1 MDIKSLRN
9 LQPHGRLIRSALPA
23 IILLG
28 ISLPVMAQSVGGS
41 PWDNALQAMSAFFT
55 GTFARVS
62 SLIAVIFG
70 GWQMMHGEPG
80 SKRAVAG
87 IVGGVG
93 AALLAGNVI
102 AWLFGV

>member
-1 MDIKSLRN
+1 MDTKFLRKFKLN
-9 LQPHGRLIRSALPA
+9 GRLIRSAFPGF
-23 IILLG
+23 ILLG
-28 ISLPVMAQSVGGS
+28 LSLPAVAQSVGGS
-41 PWDNALQAMSAFFT
+41 PWDNTLQAMSAFFT

-62 SLIAVIFG
+62 SLIAVVFG

-80 SKRAVAG
+80 TKRAVAG
-87 IVGGVG
+87 IVAGVG

>member
-1 MDIKSLRN
+1 MQFRFLHSTKTKSF
-9 LQPHGRLIRSALPA
+9 LIRFAAIVLFGLAATLPA
-23 IILLG
+23 
-28 ISLPVMAQSVGGS
+28 MAAGS
-41 PWDNALQAMSAFFT
+41 PWDNALNALGGFFT

-62 SLIAVIFG
+62 SLIAVVFG
-70 GWQMMHGEPG
+70 GWQLMHGEPG

-87 IVGGVG
+87 VIAGIG